1 MTNFIADK
9 DNAQV
14 LQLSNDAFYYLYYEE
29 EPLDENNLEEAKEL
43 MAQFPDGFYIED
55 NWETIEGTDL
65 IEATFVPFTRRISAD
80 YDAYLDITKYVQI
93 QIKWIEK
100 DKRLKAWFVNSL
112 TEKTT
117 QLGEC
122 VVYIDE
128 YKHLCFH
135 TGNQAEEF
143 TAGKMSLFFLKEF
156 KARS

>member
-1 MTNFIADK
+1 MSFIADK
-9 DNAQV
+9 NNAQV

-29 EPLDENNLEEAKEL
+29 EPLDENNLDEAEEV
-43 MAQFPDGFYIED
+43 MAQFPNGFYIED
-55 NWETIEGTDL
+55 NWEAIEGTDL
-65 IEATFVPFTRRISAD
+65 IEATFIPFTKAAEPD
-80 YDAYLDITKYVQI
+80 YDEYLDITRYVQVR
-93 QIKWIEK
+93 IKWIEK
-100 DKRLKAWFVNSL
+100 DRKLKAWFANSL
-112 TEKTT
+112 TEETT

-122 VVYIDE
+122 FVYTDN